1 MGSEMCIRDRLNA
14 VNMPELI
21 TSTRE
26 QYESLAI
33 ELALN
38 SEKLGSIKNKL
49 AQNLPSSA
57 LFDCQTFTNNLELAF
72 DEMHQRSQSGLKP
85 DHILVRDLIDK

>member
-1 MGSEMCIRDRLNA
+1 MCIRDR
-14 VNMPELI
+14 
-21 TSTRE
+21 
-26 QYESLAI
+26 AI

-57 LFDCQTFTNNLELAF
+57 LFDCQTFTNNLELAY
-72 DEMHQRSQSGLKP
+72 DKMHQKSLSGINP
-85 DHILVRDLIDK
+85 DHIVVRDLKN